1 MAQIKNKKQIKTLKI
16 AAKITVDIFKQITKK
31 IKPGALESDIVQEI
45 ETIIKQKGLKRSFRT
60 IVASGPNSA
69 QPHAKPTNR
78 RFKTNDIVV
87 IDFGIIYKGYHSDMT
102 RTFVLGRI
110 DSKMKLLYKTVKKV
124 QHFSIRKVRSGMK
137 ISEFV
142 KYVNDYIRSKKL
154 GKYILHSLGHGIGL
168 KVHEAPKLSEKNKG
182 LIKKGM
188 VLTIEPGLYIKGLG
202 GVRMEEMVL
211 IKDTVCE
218 VLTK

>member
-1 MAQIKNKKQIKTLKI
+1 MAQLKNKKQIKALKI
-16 AAKITVDIFKQITKK
+16 AAKITVGIFKEITKK
-31 IKPGALESDIVQEI
+31 IKPGASESDIVKEI
-45 ETIIKQKGLKRSFRT
+45 EAIIKQKGLKRSFRT

-69 QPHAKPTNR
+69 KPHAEPTNR
-78 RFKTNDIVV
+78 KFKTNDIIV

-110 DSKMKLLYKTVKKV
+110 DSKMKLLYKVVKKA
-124 QHFSIRKVRSGMK
+124 QAKAIKKVKPGMK

-188 VLTIEPGLYIKGLG
+188 VLAIEPGLYIKGLG
-202 GVRMEEMVL
+202 GVRMEDMVL
-211 IKDTVCE
+211 IKDTGCE

>member
-1 MAQIKNKKQIKTLKI
+1 MVQLKNKKQIKALKI
-16 AAKITVDIFKQITKK
+16 AAKITVGIFKEIRKK
-31 IKPGALESDIVQEI
+31 VKPGALESEIVKEI
-45 ETIIKQKGLKRSFRT
+45 EGIIKQKGVKRSFRT

-69 QPHAKPTNR
+69 KPHAKPTNR
-78 RFKTNDIVV
+78 KFKTNDIIV
-87 IDFGIIYKGYHSDMT
+87 IDFGIVYKGYHSDMT

-110 DSKMKLLYKTVKKV
+110 DSKIKLLYKTVKKI
-124 QHFSIRKVRSGMK
+124 QPDAIRKVKPGMK

-142 KYVNDYIRSKKL
+142 TYVNDYIRSKKL

-168 KVHEAPKLSEKNKG
+168 KIHEGPKLSEKNNRV
-182 LIKKGM
+182 IKKRM

-202 GVRMEEMVL
+202 GVRMEDMVL
-211 IKDTVCE
+211 VRDTGCE